1 MAVLAV
7 SGGGTGGHF
16 FPALTV
22 MEKAKEET
30 AFREIFF
37 FGDRRG
43 IEYRLKENLSKV
55 AIPVFL
61 QLEKFKGVSLPRK
74 LKFLTSLGRNIYQIH
89 KVLEGK
95 NFISLHF
102 GGYTGVPLGLYSVL
116 RKKPL
121 FLHEQN
127 SIPGATNRYLAKVAK
142 RVFITFPQSEK
153 FFPKH
158 KVVLTGM
165 PLRKEVKKAKNL
177 SKEQIYKKLGL
188 EKELFTLLIM
198 GGSQGAKA
206 INKLAV
212 ELSLLLKKED
222 IQIIHLTGP
231 RNYEETLSMYKAAK
245 VDLSRVKVIPF
256 YLNMGEIYRIADF
269 AISRS
274 GAATAF
280 ELAYF
285 GIPTLFIP
293 FPYAIYN
300 HQYHNAKYFVQE
312 GGAYLMEEK
321 FLNLNKVFLILKN
334 HLKDKSLHHQKRE
347 AMLKSYIP
355 DAEENILKNL
365 FL

>member
-1 MAVLAV
+1 MAILAV

-22 MEKAKEET
+22 MQKAKEDT
-30 AFREIFF
+30 AFKEIFF
-37 FGDRRG
+37 FGDSQG
-43 IEYRLKENLSKV
+43 IEYRLKENLSQV
-55 AIPVFL
+55 ATPVFL
-61 QLEKFKGVSLPRK
+61 QLEKFKGVSLARK
-74 LKFLTSLGRNIYQIH
+74 LKFLTSLGKNIYQIH
-89 KVLEGK
+89 KVLK
-95 NFISLHF
+95 NQNFIALHF
-102 GGYTGVPLGLYSVL
+102 GGYTGVGLGLYSVF

-127 SIPGATNRYLAKVAK
+127 SIPGATNRYLSKVAK

-153 FFPKH
+153 FFPKQ

-177 SKEQIYKKLGL
+177 SKEQIYKKLAL
-188 EKELFTLLIM
+188 ERELFTLLVM

-212 ELSLLLKKED
+212 EIALLLKKEE
-222 IQIIHLTGP
+222 IQIVHLTGAK
-231 RNYEETLSMYKAAK
+231 NYDETLSMYRAAQ

-274 GAATAF
+274 GASTAF

-285 GIPTLFIP
+285 GIPSLFIP

-300 HQYHNAKYFVQE
+300 HQYHNAKYFVE
-312 GGAYLMEEK
+312 KGGAYLMEEK
-321 FLNLNKVFLILKN
+321 FLDLNKVLFVLKN
-334 HLKDKSLHHQKRE
+334 HLKDKSLHQQKRE
-347 AMLKSYIP
+347 AMEKSYIP
-355 DAEENILKNL
+355 EAEEKILKNL